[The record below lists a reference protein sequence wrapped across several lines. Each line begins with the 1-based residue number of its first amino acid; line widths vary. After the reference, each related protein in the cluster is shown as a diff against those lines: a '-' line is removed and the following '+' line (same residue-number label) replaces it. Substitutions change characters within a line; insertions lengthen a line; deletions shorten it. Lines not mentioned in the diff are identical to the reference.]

1 LTGSMLGFSFTDDFE
16 RFKEKIE
23 NFKKE
28 IF

>member
-1 LTGSMLGFSFTDDFE
+1 MLGFSFTDDFE